1 MMFDLQVLAFQTD
14 LTRVSTF
21 LLSREVSPRTY
32 TEIGIA
38 DPHHGLSHHQ
48 NNAASMEK
56 LAKINT
62 YHLQQLA
69 YFLEKLQ
76 TTPDGDG
83 TLLDHL
89 TLLYGCGISDS
100 NTHSHDNLPIV
111 VLGGP
116 QMASARHVVCGK
128 DTPLTN
134 LQLSLLDRVG
144 VPLDNLGD
152 STGRV
157 DLVSGV

>member
-1 MMFDLQVLAFQTD
+1 MRHDPGHHLPDVARSKPADLHRNRHPRSASRAVAPPEQR
-14 LTRVSTF
+14 RVD
-21 LLSREVSPRTY
+21 
-32 TEIGIA
+32 G
-38 DPHHGLSHHQ
+38 
-48 NNAASMEK
+48 K

-62 YHLQQLA
+62 YHVQQLA

-76 TTPDGDG
+76 ATPDGDG

-100 NTHSHDNLPIV
+100 NRHNDDNLPVLV
-111 VLGGP
+111 VGGG
-116 QMASARHVVCGK
+116 AGSIKGGRHVRVAP

-134 LQLSLLDRVG
+134 LQLTLLDKAG
-144 VPLDNLGD
+144 VPIDALGD

-157 DLVSGV
+157 DLVAGV